1 MQRVSSTNQYQCYFK
16 AEEEEGSAFVGCSCG
31 KPKTH
36 GIPCVRMVAVVK
48 SCHIDGLN
56 PINAMP
62 TWWMTAYWRKQYPQ
76 GADLICNFD
85 IQTLKNAS
93 RDSTWRYCPPY
104 TALNKPGC
112 PKKNKR
118 LKLAIESAAE
128 QHIKKKNKVA
138 CKSNVLDG
146 DKKSPHDDMIGEYV
160 TTADM
165 VKDKESAVKKQ
176 KRGQAKGGV
185 MSTDKGGEGTAF
197 KRG

>member
-1 MQRVSSTNQYQCYFK
+1 
-16 AEEEEGSAFVGCSCG
+16 
-31 KPKTH
+31 
-36 GIPCVRMVAVVK
+36 
-48 SCHIDGLN
+48 
-56 PINAMP
+56 MP
-62 TWWMTAYWRKQYPQ
+62 PWWMTAHWRKQYPQ

-104 TALNKPGC
+104 TAPNKPGR

-118 LKLAIESAAE
+118 LKLAIELAAE

-165 VKDKESAVKKQ
+165 VKDKESAVKKR

-185 MSTDKGGEGTAF
+185 MSTDKGGEGRAT
-197 KRG
+197 KEGKDGEVTEKGDKTSMIRRSNRCNKKV